1 LRATGT
7 VVASGSL
14 VVPNNNLVADGPF
27 SYLPG
32 SRVDGVE
39 YVGPYSRFD
48 TTSKTTLYRVD
59 DNAFAPR
66 ITSEGVPVVATRKGG
81 ERALFVNFGQ
91 PERAKEFALINR
103 NGNATVTA
111 VDVDTSLL
119 DKLRATSVHDLTGA
133 KSNPTAPLQVDI
145 KAADQFGLRT
155 PEQIQWLRD
164 AMDPST
170 VRIIDPNDL

>member
-1 LRATGT
+1 M
-7 VVASGSL
+7 
-14 VVPNNNLVADGPF
+14 
-27 SYLPG
+27 
-32 SRVDGVE
+32 
-39 YVGPYSRFD
+39 
-48 TTSKTTLYRVD
+48 YRVD

-66 ITSEGVPVVATRKGG
+66 ISTDGTVPAVTMKKGG

-91 PERAKEFALINR
+91 PDRAKEFALVNR

-119 DKLRATSVHDLTGA
+119 DKLRATSVHDLTAA
-133 KSNPTAPLQVDI
+133 KNNTTAPLQVDI

-170 VRIIDPNDL
+170 VRIIEPKDL